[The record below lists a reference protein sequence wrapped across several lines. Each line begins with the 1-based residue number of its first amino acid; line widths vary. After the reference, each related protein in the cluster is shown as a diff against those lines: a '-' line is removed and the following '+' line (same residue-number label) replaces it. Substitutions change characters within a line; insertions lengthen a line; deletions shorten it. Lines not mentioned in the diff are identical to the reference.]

1 MTQKTALS
9 IVIPVVE
16 KAVAMMA
23 FANQTPKQKAKYRRL
38 KQAVAV
44 LKEQNQC

>member
-16 KAVAMMA
+16 KAVS
-23 FANQTPKQKAKYRRL
+23 ANQTPKQKAKYRRL